1 MFMLGWRLSIF
12 ITFRRMSSN
21 ILENSLKHSGRFSTS
36 KLGRLSMG
44 YSHIEPFSLR
54 NTAFSKPISTNSL
67 QNISRGAIELHL
79 KDFLF
84 QGILKDF
91 SNFLL
96 SAVYPSMVHYNKSW
110 APRLHYIWLSLLGK
124 NQTVFNNYQN

>member
-1 MFMLGWRLSIF
+1 
-12 ITFRRMSSN
+12 MSSN

-84 QGILKDF
+84 NEYLRIFQIFYSVQYILVWYTTINHEHHAFTTYDSVCWERTKQF
-91 SNFLL
+91 STTIKI
-96 SAVYPSMVHYNKSW
+96 S
-110 APRLHYIWLSLLGK
+110 
-124 NQTVFNNYQN
+124 